1 MNDCEEKMDKHD
13 ETYLTPGQ
21 VAKMLMVSPAALRI
35 WAEKGEIKALTTPGG
50 HRRFLPAEVNR
61 FAAERDLKARDT
73 GQKKTS
79 VLIVDDDIQ
88 FASYLKKLLRKY
100 HDSIDVAV
108 ANDGFDAGI
117 KVSELEPDVILLDL
131 MMPGLDGFDVCK
143 RIKTSTLTSKVRV
156 IAMTGFPS
164 PENVTKI
171 LSLGAEVCLS
181 KPINKNELLEQIG
194 IKEFMKK

>member
-1 MNDCEEKMDKHD
+1 MMDKHD

-50 HRRFLPAEVNR
+50 HRRFLPADVKR
-61 FAAERDLKARDT
+61 FAEERGLIASGLDK
-73 GQKKTS
+73 KKTS
-79 VLIVDDDIQ
+79 ILIVDDDIQ
-88 FASYLKKLLRKY
+88 FASYLKKLLGKY
-100 HDSIDVAV
+100 SDSINVDV

-117 KVSELEPDVILLDL
+117 KVHEYEPDVILLDL

-143 RIKTSTLTSKVRV
+143 RIKTSPKISGAHV

-164 PENVTKI
+164 TKNIEKI
-171 LSLGAEVCLS
+171 LSLGAEACLS
-181 KPINKNELLEQIG
+181 KPIEKNELLQKIG
-194 IKEFMKK
+194 IEKLIKK

>member
-1 MNDCEEKMDKHD
+1 MNKQD

-21 VAKMLMVSPAALRI
+21 VAKLLMVSPAALRI

-50 HRRFLPAEVNR
+50 HRRFSPTEVKR
-61 FAAERDLKARDT
+61 FAAERGLTTRDT
-73 GQKKTS
+73 GQKKMS

-100 HDSIDVAV
+100 PDSIDVAV

-117 KVSELEPDVILLDL
+117 KVSKLEPDVILLDL
-131 MMPGLDGFDVCK
+131 MMPGLDGFDVCQ
-143 RIKTSTLTSKVRV
+143 RIKTSPQTSHVRV

-164 PENVTKI
+164 PANVIKI

-181 KPINKNELLEQIG
+181 KPIDKNELLEQIG
-194 IKEFMKK
+194 VEELLNK